1 MEFEHLKGKLPVEA
15 KKAMRWQSIFTH
27 SLWLLATAGYFLLVH
42 FFDWWSIIGWIS
54 VGLLVVS
61 FIIYTIIAPNVYM
74 NVYSYEVTDTQ
85 IDVQRG
91 LFIWYHTKIPLV
103 KVQHVETLT
112 GPIFR
117 KFDLA
122 SVKIITAA
130 GSVEIPA
137 LVQRDAEALREYIAR
152 LAEVDDEDE

>member
-1 MEFEHLKGKLPVEA
+1 
-15 KKAMRWQSIFTH
+15 
-27 SLWLLATAGYFLLVH
+27 
-42 FFDWWSIIGWIS
+42 
-54 VGLLVVS
+54 
-61 FIIYTIIAPNVYM
+61 M

-137 LVQRDAEALREYIAR
+137 LGQRDAEALREYIAR